1 MFRDLTWLLILRVSQ
16 GSGWQTFLTAL
27 AVSRLTVVT
36 KKVNVLIKSCNI
48 YVQYRNR
55 VIGIATKLGAG
66 RSGVRIPVGAR
77 NYFIFILKI
86 YCAEIHWS
94 TCGVTKLFLQPIY
107 HIITL
112 IILVSKKRRVY
123 VSAVKSNYNGKNTAA
138 AGWEVT
144 AGDAWS
150 VCVYIFYTACGGQ
163 IRCSSLFHGQGGWG
177 VLDSCRK
184 LISQAVNKLVNGFK
198 FKSSV

>member
-1 MFRDLTWLLILRVSQ
+1 MSQ

-86 YCAEIHWS
+86 YCAEIH
-94 TCGVTKLFLQPIY
+94 
-107 HIITL
+107 
-112 IILVSKKRRVY
+112 
-123 VSAVKSNYNGKNTAA
+123 
-138 AGWEVT
+138 
-144 AGDAWS
+144 
-150 VCVYIFYTACGGQ
+150 
-163 IRCSSLFHGQGGWG
+163 
-177 VLDSCRK
+177 
-184 LISQAVNKLVNGFK
+184 
-198 FKSSV
+198 